1 MQIVYQGFT
10 GSTAIEAEA
19 CVQLLRLHRFAP
31 ALAGCHLA
39 IERLRGNGSPPRY
52 DVRLDLISHLHEL
65 KPIRHCEADD
75 PRDALRDAFDA
86 AERELLSATGG
97 G

>member
-39 IERLRGNGSPPRY
+39 IERPLQGFRRRLRPKRSTEP
-52 DVRLDLISHLHEL
+52 
-65 KPIRHCEADD
+65 ADSD
-75 PRDALRDAFDA
+75 DAVALPGPAV
-86 AERELLSATGG
+86 ATTGR
-97 G
+97 